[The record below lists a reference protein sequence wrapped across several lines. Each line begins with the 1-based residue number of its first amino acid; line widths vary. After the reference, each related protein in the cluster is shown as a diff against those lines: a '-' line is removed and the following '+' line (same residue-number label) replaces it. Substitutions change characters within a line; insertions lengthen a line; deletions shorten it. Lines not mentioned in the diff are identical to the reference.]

1 MQFRA
6 ANEAVHHETSQCKS
20 MELVSIPYKDLQI
33 DGSKIKETSG
43 KPGLTYLVLGTRL
56 CIHRQ
61 SPIFLLLAKN
71 FF

>member
-43 KPGLTYLVLGTRL
+43 LTYLVLGTRL
-56 CIHRQ
+56 CIHR
-61 SPIFLLLAKN
+61 
-71 FF
+71 